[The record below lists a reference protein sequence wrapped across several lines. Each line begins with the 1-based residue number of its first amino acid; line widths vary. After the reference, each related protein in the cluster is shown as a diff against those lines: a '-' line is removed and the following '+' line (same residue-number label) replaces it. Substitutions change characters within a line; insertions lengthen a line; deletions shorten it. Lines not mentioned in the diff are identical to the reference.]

1 MLRDA
6 DSDTLNLSFFFFSF
20 FNILTFSDQKKKGN
34 RETSCTFSL
43 HRNMSADLS
52 HTSACESRV
61 KSVFLKKKVGP
72 LIVNVV

>member
-6 DSDTLNLSFFFFSF
+6 DSDTLNLSFFFSF